1 MKVKEYGKKIGIPL
15 SEVGSRLEKLSKAL
29 NEQNMAIGADMTYQ
43 LEMLGTE
50 KECVKAV
57 TITVYLFQEKDN
69 PEEAEQA
76 E

>member
-1 MKVKEYGKKIGIPL
+1 MKVKKIGIPM
-15 SEVGSRLEKLSKAL
+15 SEVGSKLEKLSKVL
-29 NEQNMAIGADMTYQ
+29 NEQNMVVGADMTYQ

-57 TITVYLFQEKDN
+57 TMTVYLFQEKDN